1 MGSARTYFIVK
12 PKLRGYAL
20 IIAVMVFVSFLLT
33 VYMYFEGIPLY
44 WVVDALVFLGVVYVS
59 MRMIALSFYT
69 YKITDTSVEKS
80 KNFITDNVHKM
91 PIRRIQSYEIHAGL
105 LDKLAGT
112 ATMVLK
118 HAARDKPTMSLHC
131 VGVEYIESIENA
143 IELIIRKDIR
153 GPDNFDLNK

>member
-1 MGSARTYFIVK
+1 MSSARTYFIVK

-20 IIAVMVFVSFLLT
+20 IIAALIAVAIIISAYLYLEGVH
-33 VYMYFEGIPLY
+33 YF
-44 WVVDALVFLGVVYVS
+44 WVVDSLIFLGVVYVF
-59 MRMIALSFYT
+59 MRMMALSFYT

-80 KNFITDNVHKM
+80 KRFVTDSVHKM

-131 VGVEYIESIENA
+131 IGVEYIESIENA

-153 GPDNFDLNK
+153 GPDDFKR